1 MRRRKLEELNLLD
14 DFLFNKM
21 VSHPEF
27 GEEFSRA
34 LLRII
39 LGKEVGKLEVVP
51 QKIYYGS
58 DTDKHG
64 TRLDVYLDE
73 TEENMPENATI
84 YDVEPEGEGKE
95 ENIKTLARRVRF
107 YHSKID
113 TGSLKSGQDYR
124 RLKNVVVIFIMPQ
137 DPLGANR
144 MLYTIESK
152 CKELPDLP
160 YDDGAKTIF
169 LYTKGT
175 EGNPREELREL
186 LTYMENSCGDN
197 AKNDTL
203 KRIHQMMELVKSDE
217 EVSLEYMKIF

>member
-1 MRRRKLEELNLLD
+1 
-14 DFLFNKM
+14 
-21 VSHPEF
+21 
-27 GEEFSRA
+27 
-34 LLRII
+34 
-39 LGKEVGKLEVVP
+39 
-51 QKIYYGS
+51 
-58 DTDKHG
+58 
-64 TRLDVYLDE
+64 
-73 TEENMPENATI
+73 
-84 YDVEPEGEGKE
+84 
-95 ENIKTLARRVRF
+95 
-107 YHSKID
+107 
-113 TGSLKSGQDYR
+113 
-124 RLKNVVVIFIMPQ
+124 MPQ

-203 KRIHQMMELVKSDE
+203 KRIHQMMERVKSDE
-217 EVSLEYMKIF
+217 EVSLEYMKIFERERMIKEEGHRAGHREGRQEGHREGRQEEAKDNARKLFENRASYELVRNSIKTLSDEELQKIYDEVRK